1 MNQPYGK
8 IYGVGAGTG
17 DPELLT
23 LKAARIL
30 QEIPLV
36 VCPRSKSS
44 SALQDIIAYLG
55 IEHKV
60 TFVDIPMVADK
71 QVVSTAYDRAFEVL
85 LHAVVAGR
93 GVAYL
98 TLGDPSLYST
108 FSPLLRRAKNEG
120 VALEVVPG
128 IIAPCTLAAAG
139 LQPLAEGDEPLTIIP
154 GSFASDLP
162 DHNLSLMKVRRHF
175 DELVLELERTGRLNQ
190 SILGVR
196 LGMSDERIE
205 HDLRLCAAP
214 DSYFSTVNVRIL
226 DDKRADQRTAIPSRV
241 ESNEKPRSMR

>member
-1 MNQPYGK
+1 MNQPQGK

-23 LKAARIL
+23 LKAVRIL
-30 QEIPLV
+30 QEVSLV

-44 SALQDIIAYLG
+44 SVLQDIIAFLA
-55 IEHKV
+55 IEQKV

-71 QVVSTAYDRAFEVL
+71 QVVTAAYDRAFKIL
-85 LHAVVAGR
+85 SQPIVAGR
-93 GVAYL
+93 DVAYL

-108 FSPLLRRAKNEG
+108 FSPLLRRAKSKG

-128 IIAPCTLAAAG
+128 IIAPCALAAAG

-154 GSFASDLP
+154 GRFSSDLP
-162 DHNLSLMKVRRHF
+162 EHNLSLMKVRKHF
-175 DELVLELERTGRLNQ
+175 DELVSELDRTCRLRQ

-196 LGMSDERIE
+196 LGLAEERVE
-205 HDLRLCAAP
+205 YDLKACDPP
-214 DSYFSTVNVRIL
+214 DSYFSTVNVRIV
-226 DDKRADQRTAIPSRV
+226 DDKRAHQRMGAALGAEP
-241 ESNEKPRSMR
+241 NDKPRGVR